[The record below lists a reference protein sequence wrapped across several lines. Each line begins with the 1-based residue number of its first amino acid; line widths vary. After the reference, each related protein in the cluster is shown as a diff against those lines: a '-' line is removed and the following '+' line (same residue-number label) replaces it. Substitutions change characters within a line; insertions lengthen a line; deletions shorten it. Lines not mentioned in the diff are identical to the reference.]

1 MEVIYENDW
10 MRILKIGT
18 EYLIK
23 YNSGDL
29 VDSIQEVKVSE
40 ADSHKAQKSDQD
52 AYDVIIKY
60 QNKEIREKKNK
71 H

>member
-1 MEVIYENDW
+1 M
-10 MRILKIGT
+10 
-18 EYLIK
+18 IK

-60 QNKEIREKKNK
+60 QNKGIISRY
-71 H
+71 